1 MGTRPCSPAA
11 PWFLTRTEARVDNR
25 GGLKGKL
32 LVASPTLVD
41 PNFFRTVTL
50 LFEHNDDGAV
60 GVVLNRMLDV
70 DVAEYVPDWAS
81 LLAAPANVFF
91 GGPVER
97 EMAVGVAWRP
107 ESAHAPDWSPVLDGV
122 GIIDLSLGPEEV
134 AGVEELRVFSGYAGW
149 GRGQLEA
156 ELLLGSWIVVD
167 ARTSDA
173 FELHPEGMWDRVLL
187 RQRDSRSFYARFP
200 LDLRSN

>member
-1 MGTRPCSPAA
+1 M
-11 PWFLTRTEARVDNR
+11 DNR

-50 LFEHNDDGAV
+50 LIEHNDDGAL

-81 LLAAPANVFF
+81 FLAAPANVFF

-107 ESAHAPDWSPVLDGV
+107 QVAPAPDWSPVLDGV
-122 GIIDLSLGPEEV
+122 GIIDLTLGPDEI

-149 GRGQLEA
+149 GQGQLEA

-167 ARTSDA
+167 GRTSDA

-187 RQRDSRSFYARFP
+187 RQHDSRSFYARFP